1 MGSFYCLSLHWLCFL
16 AAAIR
21 QDVSVLSLS
30 QFCVSIDNF
39 PLNGLTQLLELD
51 LFLTYLKN
59 AFLMALTSMNRE
71 YSLRPSA
78 FLIDFVHF

>member
-1 MGSFYCLSLHWLCFL
+1 M
-16 AAAIR
+16 
-21 QDVSVLSLS
+21 SVLSLS